1 MNKLKACTLT
11 VLLSTLTV
19 VQQSRAATIAP
30 PLESQ
35 VEQVADWFTG
45 SFDNAQQIA
54 SNPSVPLITMN
65 NCEVQLAGANP
76 TNETQNVY
84 LEQSS
89 TAFNRVRFYSFSEG
103 TSAVTLSIYSFVNNN
118 VLSGLCNRP
127 ESERVV
133 NISNILT
140 ATSCNVELFWEPT
153 RYIGNNAPTGCPT
166 SSGGKVVSNVEV
178 FGDRID
184 SLDRIFSANGTLI
197 AGTPIEFRRIT
208 SVPEPS
214 SLLGLVA
221 FGIWSTGKARSR
233 KQKKTSTQNENIP
246 LYISSKR
253 NS

>member
-1 MNKLKACTLT
+1 MNKLKAGTLT
-11 VLLSTLTV
+11 VLLSTLTF
-19 VQQSRAATIAP
+19 VQESRAATIAP

-35 VEQVADWFTG
+35 VEQVAEWFTG
-45 SFDNAQQIA
+45 SFNNAQQVA

-65 NCEVQLAGANP
+65 NCEVELVGGNP
-76 TNETQNVY
+76 SDEAQNVY

-127 ESERVV
+127 ESERIV

-140 ATSCNVELFWEPT
+140 ATSCNVELFWEPS

-178 FGDRID
+178 FGDRIN
-184 SLDRIFSANGTLI
+184 SLDRIFAPNGTVI
-197 AGTPIEFRRIT
+197 AATPIEFDRIA

-214 SLLGLVA
+214 SMLGLLA
-221 FGIWSTGKARSR
+221 FSLWSTGKARSR
-233 KQKKTSTQNENIP
+233 KHKKTSTQNENIP
-246 LYISSKR
+246 LYFSSKR